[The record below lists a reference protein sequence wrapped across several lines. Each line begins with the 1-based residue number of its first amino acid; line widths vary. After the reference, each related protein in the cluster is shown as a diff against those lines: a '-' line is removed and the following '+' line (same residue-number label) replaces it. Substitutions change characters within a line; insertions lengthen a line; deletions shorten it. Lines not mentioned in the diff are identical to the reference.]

1 MCHYSGFRWHPKTVI
16 LYSITV
22 ESGQEGSYWIFFS
35 PLKIVQ
41 GWYFN
46 IFNQTAVVYL
56 YYNCH
61 QDPYLPSVQR
71 EADASSFFIRSILW
85 GCHLHCKRRL
95 GCVCRD
101 LTWRLEGR
109 ETAQSKVVIGVVTR
123 GPSDTDSW
131 LTKPL
136 ESTTWNSCLGKW
148 KAALWKDLFFFHPTQ
163 TNWWVTTDSH
173 TMTYCCHGID
183 CVHAM
188 SGTHCGEDISV
199 IFLEKKNKSCE
210 WVMQW
215 QKSCWFSF
223 SDLIEQIPKRFIDKR
238 RLHLLQRHLPL
249 IYTPIRESL
258 CVVTTACHHPI
269 TEQAGSFFE
278 CDTVCHQIVVHATFG
293 NCKCY
298 LTWSV
303 WIP

>member
-1 MCHYSGFRWHPKTVI
+1 MTPKNCHSVFHYSRIRTGKKLLDF
-16 LYSITV
+16 
-22 ESGQEGSYWIFFS
+22 FFS
-35 PLKIVQ
+35 LKIVQ
-41 GWYFN
+41 GRYFN

-71 EADASSFFIRSILW
+71 GADVSCFFIPSILW
-85 GCHLHCKRRL
+85 GCHLHCKRRF
-95 GCVCRD
+95 GCVCWD

-148 KAALWKDLFFFHPTQ
+148 KAALWKDLFFFFHPTQ
-163 TNWWVTTDSH
+163 TNWRVTADSN

-199 IFLEKKNKSCE
+199 IFIYFFFKCLVSGECSGKKL
-210 WVMQW
+210 
-215 QKSCWFSF
+215 
-223 SDLIEQIPKRFIDKR
+223 LIFLLRLNWINPKE
-238 RLHLLQRHLPL
+238 
-249 IYTPIRESL
+249 IY
-258 CVVTTACHHPI
+258 
-269 TEQAGSFFE
+269 
-278 CDTVCHQIVVHATFG
+278 
-293 NCKCY
+293 
-298 LTWSV
+298 W
-303 WIP
+303 